1 MSITYGVNLAKS
13 WGERRS
19 SGTILMKAYTTH
31 TEQSEVF
38 LSYKHADQA
47 TAWGLAKDLD
57 SKGKT
62 GIHRCSRPH
71 TSTGPDGLGR
81 RIGDRYLQGQTR

>member
-47 TAWGLAKDLD
+47 TAWGLAKELD
-57 SKGKT
+57 QKRRRVF
-62 GIHRCSRPH
+62 IDVHDH
-71 TSTGPDGLGR
+71 TLAPG
-81 RIGDRYLQGQTR
+81 

>member
-19 SGTILMKAYTTH
+19 SGNILMKSYTTH

-47 TAWGLAKDLD
+47 TAL
-57 SKGKT
+57 
-62 GIHRCSRPH
+62 
-71 TSTGPDGLGR
+71 GLGQR
-81 RIGDRYLQGQTR
+81 P